1 MLHSCKVF
9 YMRTNTDTQT
19 ITFDRAY
26 AESRFF
32 ASNIDAIKA
41 QVSRPGYVWNAL
53 GKAVAE
59 KSIRQAMQAQMVP
72 CTAANVT
79 AALAFVGEGK

>member
-1 MLHSCKVF
+1 MEA
-9 YMRTNTDTQT
+9 TTAQT

-32 ASNIDAIKA
+32 ARNIDAIKA
-41 QVSRPGYVWNAL
+41 QVSHDDYIWNERGQFLA
-53 GKAVAE
+53 AQSVM
-59 KSIRQAMQAQMVP
+59 QAMRVQVVP
-72 CTAANVT
+72 TTPENIA

>member
-1 MLHSCKVF
+1 M
-9 YMRTNTDTQT
+9 NTTTAQT

-32 ASNIDAIKA
+32 ARNIDTVKA
-41 QVSRPGYVWNAL
+41 QVSHDDYVWNAL
-53 GKAVAE
+53 GKAIAE